1 MPDTVNLLNS
11 MAMEARPPVDIGFF
25 GADNSPFDFVR
36 LGHDLPFLLWRW
48 TKVCKLRSLEILQS
62 IVVIV
67 QLINDPLQGVKW
79 CTVVDS

>member
-25 GADNSPFDFVR
+25 GADNSPFNFVR
-36 LGHDLPFLLWRW
+36 LGHNLRFLLRWW
-48 TKVCKLRSLEILQS
+48 TKICKLRSLKVLQG

-67 QLINDPLQGVKW
+67 
-79 CTVVDS
+79 